1 MTEARDYI
9 PRTLSWI
16 DAALKTQK
24 VRDSQIVER
33 FSEPIIILGDPGIGK
48 TWLME
53 MLGEQDGLQFIRA
66 TSLLRQP
73 DQSDFRDQRLVIDGL
88 DEVASIKEGDPLH
101 NVLTK
106 LIACGK
112 PPFILS
118 CRSAEWKEVTGKLDI
133 ADEYGVAPV
142 CLDLEL
148 LNEDEAVAALERR
161 VAKQTIFA
169 VRKCRG
175 LIARMPL
182 ICEKSDWIQMHN

>member
-1 MTEARDYI
+1 MTEPRDYI
-9 PRTLSWI
+9 PRTLSWTN
-16 DAALKTQK
+16 AALKTQK
-24 VRDSQIVER
+24 VRDSDIATR
-33 FSEPIIILGDPGIGK
+33 FSQPTLILGDSGIGK

-53 MLGEQDGLQFIRA
+53 MLGERDGLQLIRA

-73 DQSDFRDQRLVIDGL
+73 DHSDFGNQRLVIDGL

-133 ADEYGVAPV
+133 ADE
-142 CLDLEL
+142 
-148 LNEDEAVAALERR
+148 
-161 VAKQTIFA
+161 
-169 VRKCRG
+169 
-175 LIARMPL
+175 
-182 ICEKSDWIQMHN
+182 